1 MSTTEVLRPVTSSMF
16 TAAGYDDS
24 TFSLVLQFKST
35 GEVRAYRDV
44 SPDIA
49 DEALS
54 SKSLGQYFNQNIK
67 GKFEHEIMPAEAKS
81 QKEILPKVDGLLSAR
96 KSEPEF
102 GLTDEELD
110 MIYKAPA
117 KDERAGHPVPVVET
131 VIETQP
137 SPTSPASD
145 LDVQA
150 AIDLPKQKA
159 PQIDSIIDQGKKL
172 SVEAMATKVTDA
184 ISYECAALTLKMLQD
199 ARDRAFKFL
208 DPIREAVY
216 RAYQVVQ
223 KRQKEALDPIDNA
236 IATVKRA
243 MSAYTM
249 EQEHIRQ
256 AQLAEERRKAEEEA
270 ARLQREQSEQLTL
283 AEVNDALEAGD
294 TAKAEELM
302 AHPVEAPLPYV
313 APAHVASVV
322 PQVQGISTRKNWKV
336 AADELDVQKFLQAVK
351 DGKFEIKRAA
361 QLVQFNVPALNK
373 LAKALETAFD
383 VPGARAYNDAVI
395 GSRR

>member
-24 TFSLVLQFKST
+24 TFSLLLQFKST

-49 DEALS
+49 DEALN

-67 GKFEHEIMPAEAKS
+67 GKFEHEIMPAESKS

-96 KSEPEF
+96 KGEPES

-117 KDERAGHPVPVVET
+117 KDEPT
-131 VIETQP
+131 ETQP
-137 SPTSPASD
+137 SPTSPAAD
-145 LDVQA
+145 LDAQA

-172 SVEAMATKVTDA
+172 SAEAMATKVTDA

-223 KRQKEALDPIDNA
+223 KRQSEALSPIDAA
-236 IATVKRA
+236 IRTVKRA
-243 MSAYTM
+243 MLDWDN
-249 EQEHIRQ
+249 EQELVRRELQ
-256 AQLAEERRKAEEEA
+256 RKEQEKAAAEALRI
-270 ARLQREQSEQLTL
+270 QREQSEQLTL
-283 AEVNDALEAGD
+283 AEVSSALEAGD
-294 TAKAEELM
+294 TAKAEELI
-302 AHPVEAPLPYV
+302 AKPIEAPLPYV
-313 APAHVASVV
+313 APVHVPDARPHVDGQSK
-322 PQVQGISTRKNWKV
+322 RKNWKI
-336 AADELDVQKFLQAVK
+336 AEDEVDLIKFLQAVK
-351 DGKFEIKRAA
+351 DGELEIRQAA
-361 QLVQFNVPALNK
+361 QLIKPDLPACNK
-373 LAKALETAFD
+373 LAKAMETAFSI
-383 VPGARAYNDAVI
+383 PGMRAYNDAI
-395 GSRR
+395 LASKRGR

>member
-1 MSTTEVLRPVTSSMF
+1 MSTTEVLRTVASSMF

-24 TFSLVLQFKST
+24 TFSLLLQFKST

-67 GKFEHEIMPAEAKS
+67 GKFEHEIMPAESKS

-96 KSEPEF
+96 KGEPES

-117 KDERAGHPVPVVET
+117 KDEPT
-131 VIETQP
+131 ETQP
-137 SPTSPASD
+137 SPTSPAAD
-145 LDVQA
+145 LDAQA
-150 AIDLPKQKA
+150 AIDLSKQKA

-172 SVEAMATKVTDA
+172 SAEAMATKVTDA

-223 KRQKEALDPIDNA
+223 KRQSEALSPIDAA
-236 IATVKRA
+236 ISTVKRA

-249 EQEHIRQ
+249 EQERIRQ

-270 ARLQREQSEQLTL
+270 ARLQKEQSEQLTL

-294 TAKAEELM
+294 TAKAEDLM

-313 APAHVASVV
+313 APAHVASAV

>member
-1 MSTTEVLRPVTSSMF
+1 MSTTKVLRPVTSSMF

-67 GKFEHEIMPAEAKS
+67 GKFEHEIMPAESKS

-96 KSEPEF
+96 KGEPES

-117 KDERAGHPVPVVET
+117 KDEPT
-131 VIETQP
+131 ETQP
-137 SPTSPASD
+137 SPTFPAAD
-145 LDVQA
+145 LDAQA

-172 SVEAMATKVTDA
+172 SAEAMATKVTDA

-236 IATVKRA
+236 ISTVKRA
-243 MSAYTM
+243 MAAYTM
-249 EQEHIRQ
+249 EQERIRQ

-270 ARLQREQSEQLTL
+270 ARLQKEQSEQLTL

-313 APAHVASVV
+313 APANVASAV